1 MNMNEERSGAR
12 ASLVQLGWNGSFE
25 QAMGPLRQEGLVPV
39 RVIAEHRGQYRVAG
53 PGGEMPAEVTGRM
66 MYHAEERMDYPVV
79 GDWAAAA
86 VLDNGA
92 LSVIRTIL
100 PRRSVLARKSAGRKL
115 EGQAIAANVDII
127 FVVIG
132 LDHNFNLN
140 RLERYL
146 AAAAGTGARPV
157 VLLSKSDL
165 APDAE
170 AAAAGVRSRTDGPEV
185 IAVSART
192 GGGMEEVRALLTEG
206 RTACFI
212 GSSGVGKSSLINRLA
227 GKELLKTAE
236 VREADSRGRHTTSHR
251 ELFVL
256 PSGGI
261 VIDTPGMRELGLW
274 DAGQGIELAFAEIGS
289 LAPGC
294 AFSDCTHRTEPGC
307 AVRAAVESGALER
320 ARYESFLKLGR
331 EQEHLEAKTD
341 RFKQQE
347 KKARDKE
354 LSRAVKEVFRTR
366 KKR

>member
-1 MNMNEERSGAR
+1 MKSF
-12 ASLVQLGWNGSFE
+12 SLEQLGWNEAFE
-25 QAMGPLRQEGLVPV
+25 QAMAPLRQEGLVPE
-39 RVIAEHRGQYRVAG
+39 RVIAEHRGVYRIAG
-53 PGGEMPAEVTGRM
+53 PAGEMPAEVTGRM
-66 MYHAEERMDYPVV
+66 MFLAEERLDYPVV
-79 GDWAAAA
+79 GDWVAAA
-86 VLDNGA
+86 VFDRGA
-92 LSVIRTIL
+92 QAVIHRIL
-100 PRRSVLARKSAGRKL
+100 PRTSVLARKSSGGKI

-146 AAAAGTGARPV
+146 AVAAGTGARPV

-165 APDAE
+165 ATDAD
-170 AAAAGVRSRTDGPEV
+170 AMARDAGSRAEGATV

-192 GGGMEEVRALLTEG
+192 GAAMEQVRALLAEG

-212 GSSGVGKSSLINRLA
+212 GSSGVGKSSIINRLA

-236 VREADSRGRHTTSHR
+236 VREADSKGRHTTSHR

-256 PSGGI
+256 ASGGI

-274 DAGQGIELAFAEIGS
+274 DAGRGIERAFADIEL
-289 LAPGC
+289 LASRC

-307 AVRAAVESGALER
+307 AVRAAVGSGALDPG
-320 ARYESFLKLGR
+320 RYESFLKLYR
-331 EQEHLEAKTD
+331 EQEHLDAKTD

-347 KKARDKE
+347 KKAQDKA
-354 LSRAVKEVFRTR
+354 LSKAVKSVSKWKGRER
-366 KKR
+366 K